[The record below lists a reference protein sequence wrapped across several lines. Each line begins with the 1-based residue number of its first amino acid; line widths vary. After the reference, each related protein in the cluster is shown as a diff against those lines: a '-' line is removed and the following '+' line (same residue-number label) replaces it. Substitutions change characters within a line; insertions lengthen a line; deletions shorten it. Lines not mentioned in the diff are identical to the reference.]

1 LQRKLISAG
10 PRCYCSAVL
19 EPADRGDGGAR
30 AVRPLRVLAGLLA
43 AAAVFALPG
52 LFADLGPAAPRAAA
66 AAAVTVLMAVWWLT
80 EALPIY
86 LTALVPLAAYPL
98 LGVFAAGPVAALT
111 GLAGAYFDPYIFL
124 FAGGM
129 AIAAAMQATRLHQRL
144 ALSVLSAIGTRG
156 DRLLAGVLAATAAVS
171 LWISNT
177 ATAAMMVP
185 IAIALV
191 KTLEARNGG
200 VRLERFGMAVMLA
213 VAWGANIGGIGTK
226 IGTAPNAQLAGF
238 LERIGQPIS
247 FLQFMALGLPFVLLL
262 LPIAWWLLSR
272 LGRPDRP
279 QQDAR
284 AEVRRELAAL
294 GNVRRAERIVMM
306 VFVGAAALWIGS
318 RPLTAWVAA
327 LAAPT
332 RIGSAHVEAAIAVGA
347 ALLLLVARAGGRQ
360 VTPVAAL
367 ATVPWETLLLLGGG
381 FAMAA
386 GIQESGLS
394 GWMAGRLAAAQALP
408 ALGQIAVASLAA
420 VTLSAF
426 ASNTA
431 TVAILLV
438 VLKDAV
444 AANALHSAL
453 VAATFAASCDFALP
467 VGTPPNAIVFGSG
480 YVRIPVMAR
489 YGAALDLLAA
499 LAAALW
505 CAFAVPLVL

>member
-1 LQRKLISAG
+1 M
-10 PRCYCSAVL
+10 
-19 EPADRGDGGAR
+19 PADREPRSGAAR
-30 AVRPLRVLAGLLA
+30 AVRPLRVLAGLAGA
-43 AAAVFALPG
+43 AALLVAPG
-52 LFADLGPAAPRAAA
+52 LFGELGADAPRAAA
-66 AAAVTVLMAVWWLT
+66 AAAVALLMAVWWLT

-86 LTALVPLAAYPL
+86 WTALVPIAAYPL
-98 LGVFAAGPVAALT
+98 LGVFAQGPLAALR
-111 GLAGAYFDPYIFL
+111 GLAGAYLDPYIFL

-129 AIAAAMQATRLHQRL
+129 AIAAAMQETRLHQRL
-144 ALSVLSAIGTRG
+144 ALSVLAAIGTRG
-156 DRLLAGVLAATAAVS
+156 DRLLAGVLVATAAVS

-191 KTLEARNGG
+191 KTLEARAGG

-213 VAWGANIGGIGTK
+213 VAWGANLGGIGTK

-238 LERIGQPIS
+238 LERLGTPIS
-247 FLQFMALGLPFVLLL
+247 FLQFLALGLPFVLFM
-262 LPIAWWLLSR
+262 LPVAWWLLAR
-272 LGRPDRP
+272 LGRRDRP
-279 QQDAR
+279 DQDAR
-284 AEVRRELAAL
+284 DEVRRELAGL
-294 GNVRRAERIVMM
+294 GRLRAPERIVMA
-306 VFVGAAALWIGS
+306 VFATAALLWICS
-318 RPLTAWVAA
+318 RPLTGWAAA

-332 RIGSAHVEAAIAVGA
+332 RIGSAQVEAAIAVGA
-347 ALLLLVARAGGRQ
+347 ALVLLLARAGGRR
-360 VTPVAAL
+360 VTPLRAL
-367 ATVPWETLLLLGGG
+367 ATVPWATLLLLGGG

-394 GWMAGRLAAAQALP
+394 GWLASRLSAAQALP
-408 ALGQIAVASLAA
+408 PLGQILVASLAA

-444 AANALHSAL
+444 AADALHAAL

-489 YGAALDLLAA
+489 YGVLLDVLSAVV
-499 LAAALW
+499 AALW
-505 CAFAVPLVL
+505 CAFAVPRLL

>member
-1 LQRKLISAG
+1 M
-10 PRCYCSAVL
+10 L
-19 EPADRGDGGAR
+19 EPGAGSDFGASPVR
-30 AVRPLRVLAGLLA
+30 KVRPARLLAGLLA

-52 LFADLGPAAPRAAA
+52 LFSDLGPAAPQAAA
-66 AAAVTVLMAVWWLT
+66 AAAVALLMAVWWLT

-86 LTALVPLAAYPL
+86 RTALVPVVAYPL
-98 LGVFAAGPVAALT
+98 LGVFAGGPLAALS
-111 GLAGAYFDPYIFL
+111 GLAAAYLDPYIFL

-129 AIAAAMQATRLHQRL
+129 SIAAAMQATRLHQRL
-144 ALSVLSAIGTRG
+144 ALSVLAAIGTQG

-226 IGTAPNAQLAGF
+226 IGTAPNAQLSGF
-238 LERIGQPIS
+238 LERLGQPIS
-247 FLQFMALGLPFVLLL
+247 FLQFLALGLPFVLLL

-272 LGRPDRP
+272 LGRADRP

-284 AEVRRELAAL
+284 EEVRRELDGL
-294 GNVRRAERIVMM
+294 GRVRRAERIVMA
-306 VFVGAAALWIGS
+306 VFAGAALLWIAS
-318 RPLTAWVAA
+318 RPLTG
-327 LAAPT
+327 LAASLLAPHE
-332 RIGSAHVEAAIAVGA
+332 IGSAHVEAAIAVAA
-347 ALLLLVARAGGRQ
+347 ALLLLVARAEGRA
-360 VTPVAAL
+360 VTPPGAL
-367 ATVPWETLLLLGGG
+367 AKVPWETLLLLGGG
-381 FAMAA
+381 FALAA

-394 GWMAGRLAAAQALP
+394 GWLAGRLAAAQTLP
-408 ALGQIAVASLAA
+408 PLGQIAVASVAA

-444 AANALHSAL
+444 AANALQPAL

-489 YGAALDLLAA
+489 WGAGLDLLAA

-505 CAFAVPLVL
+505 CALAVPWIL